1 MDQQLSAISKAMY
14 YLEEVN
20 IENRSITYNTLL
32 RDTKHVL
39 FENCLHEVETDL
51 IDITPDKSVN
61 IVYCSICNL
70 TFTVEYIYSYLQDSL
85 SKVDKDRWKLHYN
98 NNIYNLL
105 SFFIKN
111 NKIIFSIILKK
122 NVFEHYT
129 FSLDSL
135 INCNVMI
142 DTVEIK

>member
-1 MDQQLSAISKAMY
+1 M
-14 YLEEVN
+14 
-20 IENRSITYNTLL
+20 
-32 RDTKHVL
+32 
-39 FENCLHEVETDL
+39 HEVETDL